1 MATVNEN
8 LITLVVGGQAYG
20 GWKSLE
26 VERGIEQLA
35 GEFQLTLTHR
45 WPGEDAPIGLRE
57 GLPCEVKVGQDLL
70 ITGYIDTI
78 DIDLTDTSCR
88 LNVSGRDKT
97 GDLVDSSAIHGSG
110 QWKNVRLEQIVRDIC
125 KPFGIEVLVQTDT
138 GEAISSFSLDDG
150 EKAFDAIDRAA
161 RSKAILVSSSPA
173 GQLVLTRASET
184 LIETKLVEG
193 LNIRRISARHTW
205 ARRHSEIRMKAQVAG
220 NDNQFGATAAHI
232 QAKATDPEIDR
243 YRPLIIHSEQGL
255 SNAEAKERAQWEVST
270 RMGRGKRAQI
280 VVVGWRT
287 GQDGQVGDLWLPNT
301 LVRVTSPRMFL
312 DLDLL
317 ITSCRYTL
325 DETNARRTALTVCRP
340 EAFDLE
346 GASPRRRRKR
356 RKQHPDDSP
365 WDLSGTGRREE

>member
-1 MATVNEN
+1 MKFGPDV
-8 LITLVVGGQAYG
+8 
-20 GWKSLE
+20 
-26 VERGIEQLA
+26 
-35 GEFQLTLTHR
+35 
-45 WPGEDAPIGLRE
+45 
-57 GLPCEVKVGQDLL
+57 L

-78 DIDLTDTSCR
+78 DIDLTDTYCR

-110 QWKNVRLEQIVRDIC
+110 QWKRARLEQIVRDIC

-138 GEAISSFSLDDG
+138 GDAIDSFSLDDG

-161 RSKAILVSSSPA
+161 RAKAILVTSSPT

-232 QAKATDPEIDR
+232 QAKASDPEIDR

-255 SNAEAKERAQWEVST
+255 SNAEAKACAMGGLDPDGTRQASSDHCGGVAYRQRWPGRQSVAAQHPGE
-270 RMGRGKRAQI
+270 GHQ
-280 VVVGWRT
+280 
-287 GQDGQVGDLWLPNT
+287 
-301 LVRVTSPRMFL
+301 PRMFL

-317 ITSCRYTL
+317 ITSCRY
-325 DETNARRTALTVCRP
+325 ARRDECP
-340 EAFDLE
+340 PH
-346 GASPRRRRKR
+346 GAHRLPA
-356 RKQHPDDSP
+356 
-365 WDLSGTGRREE
+365 GGV

>member
-1 MATVNEN
+1 M
-8 LITLVVGGQAYG
+8 VGGQAYG

-57 GLPCEVKVGQDLL
+57 GLPCEVKFGQDLL

-88 LNVSGRDKT
+88 LSVSGRDKT

-161 RSKAILVSSSPA
+161 RSKAILVSSLA

-184 LIETKLVEG
+184 LIETKLIEG
-193 LNIRRISARHTW
+193 LNIRRISARHT
-205 ARRHSEIRMKAQVAG
+205 
-220 NDNQFGATAAHI
+220 
-232 QAKATDPEIDR
+232 
-243 YRPLIIHSEQGL
+243 
-255 SNAEAKERAQWEVST
+255 
-270 RMGRGKRAQI
+270 GRDAI
-280 VVVGWRT
+280 
-287 GQDGQVGDLWLPNT
+287 
-301 LVRVTSPRMFL
+301 PR
-312 DLDLL
+312 
-317 ITSCRYTL
+317 S
-325 DETNARRTALTVCRP
+325 A
-340 EAFDLE
+340 
-346 GASPRRRRKR
+346 
-356 RKQHPDDSP
+356 
-365 WDLSGTGRREE
+365 

>member
-1 MATVNEN
+1 MLPALLIAQRVYQDGSRADELVTRNQVRNPLSCRRRPGGAALMATVNEN

-57 GLPCEVKVGQDLL
+57 GLPCEVKFGQDLL

-88 LNVSGRDKT
+88 LSVSGRDKT

-173 GQLVLTRASET
+173 GQLVLT
-184 LIETKLVEG
+184 VP
-193 LNIRRISARHTW
+193 
-205 ARRHSEIRMKAQVAG
+205 ARR
-220 NDNQFGATAAHI
+220 
-232 QAKATDPEIDR
+232 
-243 YRPLIIHSEQGL
+243 
-255 SNAEAKERAQWEVST
+255 
-270 RMGRGKRAQI
+270 
-280 VVVGWRT
+280 
-287 GQDGQVGDLWLPNT
+287 
-301 LVRVTSPRMFL
+301 
-312 DLDLL
+312 
-317 ITSCRYTL
+317 
-325 DETNARRTALTVCRP
+325 
-340 EAFDLE
+340 
-346 GASPRRRRKR
+346 
-356 RKQHPDDSP
+356 
-365 WDLSGTGRREE
+365 